1 MAEFPALQHRLNSY
15 GRVPSPSVNDVFL
28 SRSSSNQSNWDSGL
42 LLDPRN
48 ELSRFSVE
56 IVHPPRSFAASEQHG
71 EFGQCDLGCPIELDG
86 SLCALAIDSGWS
98 SF

>member
-15 GRVPSPSVNDVFL
+15 GRVVSPSVNDVFL

-42 LLDPRN
+42 LLDLRN

-56 IVHPPRSFAASEQHG
+56 IVHPPGSFGAREQHV
-71 EFGQCDLGCPIELDG
+71 EFGQSYLSCPVELDR
-86 SLCALAIDSGWS
+86 SLCKLEIERCGPP
-98 SF
+98 